1 MSVISQWS
9 WKKNHIGSLAEYSP
23 GRGGGK
29 WRGPQGTPDTLVFAP
44 KHPLKLP
51 ISFCPLSCFNLKA
64 LFSQFSSVSQLC
76 LTLQP
81 HGLQHSRLPC
91 PSPTPRASKTHVTP
105 RASKTHVHWVGDAIH
120 LILLFPSPPA
130 FNLSQN
136 QGLFQWVV
144 GIRWSKLWSFTS
156 AQSFHWVFRVDF
168 LYYWLVWS
176 PCYPSDSQ
184 VSSPAPQFESIN
196 SWALN
201 LIYDPTV
208 TSIHDY

>member
-9 WKKNHIGSLAEYSP
+9 WKKSHIGSLAEYSP

-136 QGLFQWVV
+136 QGLFQWVNSSHQV
-144 GIRWSKLWSFTS
+144 AGILKFQLQHLSFQWIFKTY
-156 AQSFHWVFRVDF
+156 F
-168 LYYWLVWS
+168 L
-176 PCYPSDSQ
+176 
-184 VSSPAPQFESIN
+184 
-196 SWALN
+196 
-201 LIYDPTV
+201 
-208 TSIHDY
+208 